1 MEYIYLIRTYGK
13 DKSLVKLGYSSD
25 VKSRLSQYLY
35 ANPLYEVL
43 QIYTVE
49 NAFQFEKD
57 FHSKYPASFGNEW
70 YEEELLPTMIKE
82 IESQI
87 HEIYDLTPAPK
98 ITFKDVVEECK
109 KGNREYLALAFEKYD
124 FLEEAITK
132 IGFKGIEE
140 SKYSVSSV
148 KSKIIRLST
157 GSDKQKIFQH
167 LKNSSYIYEGCFIE
181 ADALKKLFTK
191 IYIDLDIKL
200 TPKAMDID
208 KYYHVKA
215 HSKNTKTNV
224 VEIVDGQTITK
235 TVWKA
240 KKGYIISKA
249 KL

>member
-140 SKYSVSSV
+140 SKYSISNV

-167 LKNSSYIYEGCFIE
+167 LKNSSYIYEGGFVE
-181 ADALKKLFTK
+181 LKTLKNLFTK
-191 IYIDLDIKL
+191 IYADLNIKV
-200 TPKAMDID
+200 TPKAIDIQN
-208 KYYHVKA
+208 YYHTKDY
-215 HSKNTKTNV
+215 TKTIKV
-224 VEIVDGQTITK
+224 IK
-235 TVWKA
+235 TVEGLPVTTWKSV
-240 KKGYIISKA
+240 KGFVISKA

>member
-167 LKNSSYIYEGCFIE
+167 LKNSSYIYEGGFVE
-181 ADALKKLFTK
+181 LKTLKNLFTK
-191 IYIDLDIKL
+191 IYTELNIKV
-200 TPKAMDID
+200 TPKAIDIQN
-208 KYYHVKA
+208 YYHTKDY
-215 HSKNTKTNV
+215 TKTIKV
-224 VEIVDGQTITK
+224 IK
-235 TVWKA
+235 TVEGLPVTTWKSV
-240 KKGYIISKA
+240 KGFVISKA

>member
-43 QIYTVE
+43 QIQTVE

-98 ITFKDVVEECK
+98 ITFKDVVIECK
-109 KGNREYLALAFEKYD
+109 KGNREYLALAFEKYG

-140 SKYSVSSV
+140 SKYSVSNV

-167 LKNSSYIYEGCFIE
+167 LKNSSYIYEGGFVE
-181 ADALKKLFTK
+181 LKTLKNLFTK
-191 IYIDLDIKL
+191 IYSDLDIKI
-200 TPKAMDID
+200 TPKAIDIQN
-208 KYYHVKA
+208 YYHTKDY
-215 HSKNTKTNV
+215 TKTIKV
-224 VEIVDGQTITK
+224 IETVEGLPVTT
-235 TVWKA
+235 WKSV
-240 KKGYIISKA
+240 KGFVISKA